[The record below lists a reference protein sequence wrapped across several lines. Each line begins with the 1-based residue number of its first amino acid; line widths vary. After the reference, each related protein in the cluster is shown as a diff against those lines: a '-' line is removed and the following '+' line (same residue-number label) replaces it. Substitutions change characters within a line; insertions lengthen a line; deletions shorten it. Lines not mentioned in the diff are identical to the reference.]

1 MRALG
6 KRAQGMRALV
16 ALGTVCALAACA
28 PAAGPIP
35 SVNMDPLRVPP
46 PDTGPLAAVAFLS
59 GCWRT
64 PADAPGAHLEE
75 RWSPPEGGIMLSTS
89 RFVSGDRV
97 LSFEFG
103 LIRAAGETVVYL
115 PHPGGVASEH
125 PFVLTAAAPGQV
137 MFEAPEHDYPK
148 RIRYTRSPEGLEA
161 RIDGGADDPEPR
173 AWRMESIA
181 CR

>member
-1 MRALG
+1 MKTCRASMAARALI
-6 KRAQGMRALV
+6 ALV
-16 ALGTVCALAACA
+16 VAYGVAACA
-28 PAAGPIP
+28 PAVAPIP
-35 SVNMDPLRVPP
+35 SVSMDPLRVPP
-46 PDTGPLAAVAFLS
+46 PDTGPLAAVSFLA

-64 PADAPGAHLEE
+64 PPDAPGAGLEE

-103 LIRAAGETVVYL
+103 LIRAAGETIVYL

-125 PFVLTAAAPGQV
+125 PFVLTDAGPGQV
-137 MFEAPEHDYPK
+137 MFEAPDHDYPK
-148 RIRYTRSPEGLEA
+148 RIRYTRTDDGLEA

-173 AWRMESIA
+173 AWRMESAA
-181 CR
+181 CG